1 MDVFDK
7 QGNEDME
14 FFRMIA
20 NPHRLKQVQEP
31 VVVTKSSFTSD
42 ISDTLKS
49 EYRDIY
55 VNAYLIDRIKQVIQK
70 EMKDYMIERFVS
82 DLVSDITDRCL
93 NDYETQPHSDEA

>member
-7 QGNEDME
+7 QDNEDME

-31 VVVTKSSFTSD
+31 VVVTKSSFESD

-49 EYRDIY
+49 EYRDVY
-55 VNAYLIDRIKQVIQK
+55 VNAYLIDRIKQVIQE
-70 EMKDYMIERFVS
+70 EMNDYMIERLSSKFVS
-82 DLVSDITDRCL
+82 DIIERCL
-93 NDYETQPHSDEA
+93 NDPCI